1 MLGRFVVDE
10 FACRSKSADSQAES
24 LVAKGPKLS
33 FLVGGL
39 GHAIEALSSKDGRVL
54 GAASRR

>member
-1 MLGRFVVDE
+1 MDE
-10 FACRSKSADSQAES
+10 FACRPKSADSQAES
-24 LVAKGPKLS
+24 LVAKGAKLS

-39 GHAIEALSSKDGRVL
+39 GHAVEALSSEDGRVL